1 MLPPAGSGTD
11 VAGVESLPDAQF
23 LASAAGGPPGLLGA
37 LWGPG
42 RSGRRADREAASM
55 VVRCPAFQQSAAAA
69 SAGRRR
75 ARGRGGRGA
84 ALPSQAEEAAGTSGA
99 GGPGF
104 STRRSEAVSGEVRAP
119 SGAGAFPRGA
129 WAGLNLGPPQ
139 SDGGLRVRRPWSR
152 GYVGGLQ
159 ECLIEGVR
167 HWETEIRNIV
177 HFTERNRESGNPTGS
192 WAGFPWA

>member
-1 MLPPAGSGTD
+1 M
-11 VAGVESLPDAQF
+11 SLPWSPCPTPHS
-23 LASAAGGPPGLLGA
+23 LASAAGGPPGLRGA

-42 RSGRRADREAASM
+42 RSGRRAGREAASM

-84 ALPSQAEEAAGTSGA
+84 ALPSRAEEEAGTSGA

-104 STRRSEAVSGEVRAP
+104 STRRSAAVSGEVRAP

-129 WAGLNLGPPQ
+129 GAGLNLGPPQ
-139 SDGGLRVRRPWSR
+139 SDR
-152 GYVGGLQ
+152 GSESAGPGA
-159 ECLIEGVR
+159 EGRLGDCKSV
-167 HWETEIRNIV
+167 
-177 HFTERNRESGNPTGS
+177 
-192 WAGFPWA
+192 